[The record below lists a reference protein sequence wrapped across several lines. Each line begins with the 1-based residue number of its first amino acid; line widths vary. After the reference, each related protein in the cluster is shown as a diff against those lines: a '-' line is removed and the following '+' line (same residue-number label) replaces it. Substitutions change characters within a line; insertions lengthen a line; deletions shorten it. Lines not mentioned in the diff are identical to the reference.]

1 VTCTSATPVD
11 AAQQQA
17 LADAIRKRLAREV
30 DVEWKTDPALI
41 AGAVVRAGDL
51 VIDGSAAGQLAQL
64 RTTLTT

>member
-1 VTCTSATPVD
+1 
-11 AAQQQA
+11 
-17 LADAIRKRLAREV
+17 V
-30 DVEWKTDPALI
+30 DVEWKTYPALI